1 MQSAAQFI
9 ICAASFQVFFFTKT
23 CHSNTNGLCWCTFRI
38 IEGLFKHMHA
48 ILNARKYK
56 SQRTFLWS
64 VSYSAID
71 SAAGVRQPS
80 GVCRCVINHMAFYLL
95 TTHSPPQTPT
105 QAHQPTHAQ
114 TCTHA
119 HTPTRSCFHP
129 VSKAA
134 AAFWRYSDWRTHNQG
149 QITTI
154 PQLVLHQS
162 DNSGWMQSAA
172 EPIWDRETT
181 SQSQQVPASK
191 AVRDRNKP
199 IRV

>member
-1 MQSAAQFI
+1 MHGYRSLLHCIYA
-9 ICAASFQVFFFTKT
+9 ICGAVYYLCCILSGLLYKNMS
-23 CHSNTNGLCWCTFRI
+23 HSNTNVLCWCTFRI
-38 IEGLFKHMHA
+38 SECLFKHMHA

-80 GVCRCVINHMAFYLL
+80 GVCICVINHMAFYSL

-119 HTPTRSCFHP
+119 HTPTHICFHP

-162 DNSGWMQSAA
+162 DNTAA
-172 EPIWDRETT
+172 
-181 SQSQQVPASK
+181 
-191 AVRDRNKP
+191 
-199 IRV
+199 